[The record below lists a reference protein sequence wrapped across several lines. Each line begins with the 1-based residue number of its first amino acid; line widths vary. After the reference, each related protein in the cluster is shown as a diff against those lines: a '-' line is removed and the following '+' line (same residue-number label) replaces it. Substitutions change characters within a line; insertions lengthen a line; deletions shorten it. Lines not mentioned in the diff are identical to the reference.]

1 MLIERIDLDRLF
13 YACVS
18 EDVVTPLHLVCR
30 NKTEKVSIIK
40 SILERLAEA
49 TKQSKQKQLLQ
60 QQQLQQQQSQQMTS
74 VYYNYVD
81 IALKKED
88 LNRQT
93 LLNMAVENNHL
104 NIAEMLLRDY
114 E

>member
-1 MLIERIDLDRLF
+1 MLIERLDADRLF

-18 EDVVTPLHLVCR
+18 DDVITPLHLVCR
-30 NKTEKVSIIK
+30 NKTEKLAIIK
-40 SILERLAEA
+40 RILERLAEA
-49 TKQSKQKQLLQ
+49 SKERKQHQQKQMFLQ
-60 QQQLQQQQSQQMTS
+60 ASNQQAQTAIYL
-74 VYYNYVD
+74 NYVD

-88 LNRQT
+88 QSRQT

-104 NIAEMLLRDY
+104 NIVEMLLRDY